1 MKRAVIILVFGSVI
15 LFLAAACGKFDSN
28 LTPGREVFAAIG
40 PDEWHHGT
48 IMKDCPGGL
57 SVKLDGDVEGCYP
70 REKVILDQVPQ
81 ASDIKPGVKVLAQ
94 FQNGNYLPG
103 VVKSNVQTKYNIA
116 FVGGELGVDSL
127 EQMRLLP

>member
-1 MKRAVIILVFGSVI
+1 MKRAMLLVTGLLVVSF
-15 LFLAAACGKFDSN
+15 AAACGMFESK

-40 PDEWHHGT
+40 TDDWHHGT

-70 REKVILDQVPQ
+70 KEKIVLDQPPQ
-81 ASDIKPGVKVLAQ
+81 AGEIKPGVRVLAQ

-103 VVKSNVQTKYNIA
+103 VVKSIVQTKYNIA

-127 EQMRLLP
+127 EQLRLLP